1 MRRLK
6 CDDESDIEFV
16 MDMIVCWLIFPHT
29 KWEASSYLMNLIL
42 WKTFK
47 AKMNSVLPDKLWIM
61 FCNFVIFHVMNCDW
75 KCLLWILI
83 ESIYCEFWLTLG
95 LVISFI
101 LKRSDGLVICVELWC
116 YLFIL
121 LLCRGAS
128 TLKLVETRR
137 ERELLSSKLS
147 YSMVFSFCVIKS
159 FGSLKNR
166 DVGVLFNLS
175 FC

>member
-1 MRRLK
+1 MK
-6 CDDESDIEFV
+6 DGIC
-16 MDMIVCWLIFPHT
+16 
-29 KWEASSYLMNLIL
+29 SYLMNLIF

-95 LVISFI
+95 LGISFI

-116 YLFIL
+116 FLFIV
-121 LLCRGAS
+121 LLCRGAR
-128 TLKLVETRR
+128 TLKLVERRR
-137 ERELLSSKLS
+137 EIEE
-147 YSMVFSFCVIKS
+147 YIKS
-159 FGSLKNR
+159 NISDIMYKLCLK
-166 DVGVLFNLS
+166 
-175 FC
+175 